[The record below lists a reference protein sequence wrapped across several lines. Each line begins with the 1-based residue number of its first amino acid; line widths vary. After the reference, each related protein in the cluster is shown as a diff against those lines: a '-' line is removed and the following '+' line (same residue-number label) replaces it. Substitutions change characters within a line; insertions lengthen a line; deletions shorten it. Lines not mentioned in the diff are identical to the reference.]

1 MVMLGRYIFS
11 VTTAA
16 IIFSILQSLLHK
28 NSAAAMLVRLIGGLF
43 LTFTVIA
50 PVIDFD
56 LDSILEQSWAYT
68 SHAEDIAAAGQTI
81 AAEQRSQRIKEQ
93 CETYIIDKAM
103 SYQTQLDVDITLT
116 NDDMPLPSAV
126 LLKGNI
132 SPYVKS
138 IIATWIQD
146 EMGIPED
153 HQIWS
158 E

>member
-28 NSAAAMLVRLIGGLF
+28 NSAAAILVRLIGGLF

-56 LDSILEQSWAYT
+56 LDSIFEQSWAYT

-116 NDDMPLPSAV
+116 NDEMPLPSAV

>member
-43 LTFTVIA
+43 LTFTVIS

-116 NDDMPLPSAV
+116 NDEMPLPSAV

>member
-28 NSAAAMLVRLIGGLF
+28 NSAAAILVRLIGGLF

-56 LDSILEQSWAYT
+56 LDSIFEQSWAYT
-68 SHAEDIAAAGQTI
+68 SHAEDIAAAGQII
-81 AAEQRSQRIKEQ
+81 AAEQLSQRIKEQ

-103 SYQTQLDVDITLT
+103 SYQTQLDADITLT
-116 NDDMPLPSAV
+116 NDEMPLPSAV

>member
-50 PVIDFD
+50 PVIVFD

-116 NDDMPLPSAV
+116 NDEMPLPSAV

-158 E
+158 

>member
-93 CETYIIDKAM
+93 CETYIVDKAM

-116 NDDMPLPSAV
+116 NDEMPLPSAV

>member
-28 NSAAAMLVRLIGGLF
+28 NSAAAILVRLIGGLF

-116 NDDMPLPSAV
+116 NDEMPLPSAV

>member
-28 NSAAAMLVRLIGGLF
+28 NSAAAILVRMIGGLF

-116 NDDMPLPSAV
+116 NDEMPLPSAV

>member
-68 SHAEDIAAAGQTI
+68 SHADDIAAAGQTI

-116 NDDMPLPSAV
+116 NDEMPLPSAV

>member
-1 MVMLGRYIFS
+1 MATLGRYIFS

-116 NDDMPLPSAV
+116 NDEMPLPSAV

>member
-116 NDDMPLPSAV
+116 NDEMPLPSAV

>member
-1 MVMLGRYIFS
+1 MATLGRYIFS

-16 IIFSILQSLLHK
+16 VIFSILQSLLHK
-28 NSAAAMLVRLIGGLF
+28 NSAAAILVRLIGGLF

-56 LDSILEQSWAYT
+56 LASILEQSWAYT

-103 SYQTQLDVDITLT
+103 SYQTQLDADITLT
-116 NDDMPLPSAV
+116 NDEMPLPSAV